1 MKIYVCSAVVI
12 YYENQLSSYTT
23 HLRKICLFYFYFMQ
37 LKRKKKSYI

>member
-1 MKIYVCSAVVI
+1 MKIYVCSAVVR

-37 LKRKKKSYI
+37 LMRKKKPHI